1 MESSKSMVKC
11 GKRCVSWWVDFLD
24 FKNNELLSLGCEQR
38 GPSIS
43 PPPYTWRCLDIFSKW
58 VVSRKASLDPS
69 GFLPVKNESQTVLT
83 VSLSPDD
90 EAPLTRAILCSP
102 CEEHEEQKRQ
112 FDLHLVRLILTQLRC
127 IGSVCAHGT
136 RMEALWRSRGDFRK
150 AEQGTHEKN
159 GLLDWKDLQSHS
171 LFLQREETAVNL
183 GLMTQT
189 QPTGN
194 AVTSI
199 T

>member
-1 MESSKSMVKC
+1 MNYFHWVVSK
-11 GKRCVSWWVDFLD
+11 GDLAYH
-24 FKNNELLSLGCEQR
+24 
-38 GPSIS
+38 IS
-43 PPPYTWRCLDIFSKW
+43 PPPYTWGCLDIFSKW

-127 IGSVCAHGT
+127 IGSVCARHTYGSSLEIAWGLQEGRT
-136 RMEALWRSRGDFRK
+136 RNL
-150 AEQGTHEKN
+150 
-159 GLLDWKDLQSHS
+159 
-171 LFLQREETAVNL
+171 REEWSAWLKRSSKSFIVFTKRRKGSKLRAYDSDATNRECCHIYNIA
-183 GLMTQT
+183 ME
-189 QPTGN
+189 
-194 AVTSI
+194 I
-199 T
+199 MYYY

>member
-1 MESSKSMVKC
+1 MSKGDIAYS
-11 GKRCVSWWVDFLD
+11 
-24 FKNNELLSLGCEQR
+24 
-38 GPSIS
+38 
-43 PPPYTWRCLDIFSKW
+43 PPYTWRCLDIFSIW

-69 GFLPVKNESQTVLT
+69 GFLPMKNESQTVLT

-102 CEEHEEQKRQ
+102 CEEQEEQRRQ

-127 IGSVCAHGT
+127 IRSVCARHTYRNSLEIVWWLQEGRT
-136 RMEALWRSRGDFRK
+136 RNLLEEWSALLKRSSKSFIVFTERK
-150 AEQGTHEKN
+150 K
-159 GLLDWKDLQSHS
+159 
-171 LFLQREETAVNL
+171 AVNL
-183 GLMTQT
+183 GFMIQK

-194 AVTSI
+194 VVTSI